1 MPQRD
6 WRTPATSEGWL
17 IANHRRSLVPAP
29 HLPLPDS
36 LPLSLGLAWLIPLYG
51 FSGMVL
57 ALPWACGWFPRN
69 GQRPA
74 AYLNILVTLVA
85 VLHGSLALWQ
95 VGSVGTQ
102 HLSVPWFAAA
112 DLDLRLGL
120 ELSRNSLAALELVT
134 VMSLLAQVFGLGYFD
149 KEWAF
154 ARFYG
159 LLGFFEGALCGV
171 VLSSNF
177 FLCYFLLEMLTL
189 STYLLVGFW
198 YAQPLV
204 VTAARDA
211 FLTKRVGDV
220 LMLMSVVALAAWSGS
235 MEFSDLYD
243 WAAAARSSGAVSP
256 LAGTLLG
263 LGLIAGPMGK
273 CAQFPMHLWLDE
285 AMEGPNP
292 ASILRNS
299 VVVTA
304 GALVLLKLMPLLQLS
319 LVATDVLLVVG
330 TISAVAGALVALAQV
345 DLKRAFSYGTTS
357 YLGLVFVAI
366 ALQRPTIALLLLLCH
381 GLAKAL
387 LFMAVGSII
396 ATTNCQDLTEISGI
410 GRRMPATLAAYLVA
424 AAGLVGLLP
433 LGCFWCF
440 AEAVAGLWPSSAPFA
455 GVVLLTNLLTAANLT
470 RVFRAVF
477 LGPRVPKTRRTPEV
491 GWLMALPMVS
501 LTVMVL
507 LTPLLLQRLHPVPGM
522 ATVALTAPPAAALA
536 VLASGAIGVAAGSLI
551 PLERFR
557 SRARRAPFRAV
568 QDLLA
573 HDFYTERVYRATVV
587 ALVANLA
594 RLANWL
600 DQRLVNGLVNGLGRL
615 SLQSAEGLKLGVSG
629 QLQTYVLTVVAAIV
643 LLLISLSTLGL
654 VEVLP

>member
-1 MPQRD
+1 MP
-6 WRTPATSEGWL
+6 A
-17 IANHRRSLVPAP
+17 
-29 HLPLPDS
+29 S
-36 LPLSLGLAWLIPLYG
+36 LPLSLQLAWLIPLYG
-51 FSGMVL
+51 FSGMAL

-74 AYLNILVTLVA
+74 AYLNLLVTLVA
-85 VLHGSLALWQ
+85 VLHGSLALRDVWLT
-95 VGSVGTQ
+95 GPHHIS
-102 HLSVPWFAAA
+102 LPWFSVA
-112 DLDLRLGL
+112 DLTLRIGLDLSL
-120 ELSRNSLAALELVT
+120 NSLAALELVT
-134 VMSLLAQVFGLGYFD
+134 FMSLLAQVFSLGYFD
-149 KEWAF
+149 KEWSL

-159 LLGFFEGALCGV
+159 LMGFFEGALSGV

-220 LMLMSVVALAAWSGS
+220 LLLMSVVALAAWSGS
-235 MEFSDLYD
+235 MEFTDLYS
-243 WAAAARSSGAVSP
+243 WAAQVKADGSLAP

-304 GALVLLKLMPLLQLS
+304 GALVLMKLMPLLQLS
-319 LVATDVLLVVG
+319 LIANDVLLAVG

-345 DLKRAFSYGTTS
+345 DLKRAFSYSTTS

-366 ALQRPTIALLLLLCH
+366 ALQQPGIALLLLLCH

-387 LFMAVGSII
+387 LFMSVGSVI
-396 ATTNCQDLTEISGI
+396 ATTNCQELTEMGGI
-410 GRRMPATLAAYLVA
+410 GRRMPATLSAYLVA
-424 AAGLVGLLP
+424 AAGLVGLVP

-440 AEAVAGLWPSSAPFA
+440 GQAVSALFDSSPVFA
-455 GVVLLTNLLTAANLT
+455 GVFLLTNLLTAANLT
-470 RVFRAVF
+470 RVFRSLF
-477 LGPRVPKTRRTPEV
+477 LGAPTPKTRRCPEV
-491 GWLMALPMVS
+491 NWLMALPMVS
-501 LTVMVL
+501 LTVIVL
-507 LTPLLLQRLHPVPGM
+507 LMPLLLQRIDPIPGIAAFPM
-522 ATVALTAPPAAALA
+522 AAGFGVGF
-536 VLASGAIGVAAGSLI
+536 SGALGVAVGAWM
-551 PLERFR
+551 PLDQFWSR
-557 SRARRAPFRAV
+557 SIAQPIRSF

-573 HDFYTERVYRATVV
+573 FDFYTERVYRVTVV
-587 ALVANLA
+587 AFVAQLA
-594 RLANWL
+594 RFSNWV
-600 DQRLVNGLVNGLGRL
+600 DQRVVNGLVDGVGRL
-615 SLQSAEGLKLGVSG
+615 SLASAEDLKLSVSG
-629 QLQTYVLTVVAAIV
+629 QLQTY
-643 LLLISLSTLGL
+643 LLLMVVGIVGLLITLSALGGL
-654 VEVLP
+654 EVLP